1 MLAGMVLA
9 LQCVPRSTRV
19 HLFGY
24 NWTQKG
30 QFHMHRMAIE
40 ARYAAL
46 MAAAGR
52 LTIHPSPCQQLRQC
66 DPPDPPPQVGA
77 GHAGRHC
84 LDKYEPFCS
93 HHSP

>member
-1 MLAGMVLA
+1 MVLA
-9 LQCVPRSTRV
+9 LQCVPKSAQV

-30 QFHMHRMAIE
+30 QFYLHRMAIE

-52 LTIHPSPCQQLRQC
+52 LTIHPSPCSELRQC
-66 DPPDPPPQVGA
+66 DHDALRQVSTKHVRCVFLRCKSG
-77 GHAGRHC
+77 
-84 LDKYEPFCS
+84 S
-93 HHSP
+93 VQI

>member
-1 MLAGMVLA
+1 MVLA
-9 LQCVPRSTRV
+9 LQCLPSAAQV

-30 QFHMHRMAIE
+30 QFYRHHMAIE

-52 LTIHPSPCQQLRQC
+52 VTIHPSPCDGYRKCEPAL
-66 DPPDPPPQVGA
+66 PTQVIA
-77 GHAGRHC
+77 GHGRYIAV
-84 LDKYEPFCS
+84 L
-93 HHSP
+93 

>member
-1 MLAGMVLA
+1 MVLA

-24 NWTQKG
+24 NWTQER
-30 QFHMHRMAIE
+30 QFKMHRMAIE

-52 LTIHPSPCQQLRQC
+52 LTIHPAPCQQLRQC
-66 DPPDPPPQVGA
+66 DPDPPPQASA
-77 GHAGRHC
+77 GTHC
-84 LDKYEPFCS
+84 PYDA
-93 HHSP
+93 